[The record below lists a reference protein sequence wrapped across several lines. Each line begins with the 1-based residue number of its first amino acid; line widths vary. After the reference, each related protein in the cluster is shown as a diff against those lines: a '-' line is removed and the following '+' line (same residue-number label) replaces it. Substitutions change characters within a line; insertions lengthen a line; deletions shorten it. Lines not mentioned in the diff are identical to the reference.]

1 MVLPLERGSAFP
13 SGPALGET
21 GSVIAESNP
30 WNPLLDDLERR
41 RSDARAMGGRD
52 RLERHRTKGAD
63 DRLDARAR
71 IDHLLDTG
79 SFREI
84 GTLVGPGGAA
94 SGTAPADGIVTGS
107 GTVDGRP
114 VMVGA
119 EDFTVLGGSIG
130 PGSTAKRHRIA
141 ELAERDR
148 LPLVM
153 LLEGAGHRP
162 SGTGGAEPGRT
173 PTDLIQQAR
182 LSGRV
187 PLVAAILG
195 PSAGHGALVV
205 PLSDY
210 TVMTRDAAVFTAG
223 PPVVKAALGEEVTAG
238 ELGGPDVA
246 VASGLVHDVADDD
259 RGALDLVRTWLS
271 FFPSSAWSYPPRREG
286 IDTDLRPVDDLV
298 ELIPRQSTCVYD
310 VRPVVER
317 LVDDGRFVEVQS
329 GFGAS
334 IICGLGHLGGEPVA
348 VVANQPAV
356 RAGAIDVA
364 AADKAAHFI
373 QVADSFHLPLVF
385 LTDNPGVLA
394 GTASERAGILRAGAR
409 MFAAQTQARTIK
421 VQATLRK
428 AYGFGSLAM
437 SMVSFDGQTTSVAL
451 PGVTLG
457 AMGARGAGDAVGAD
471 DDTAEAIAD
480 AEATA
485 VYRSASRLGFDEVVA
500 PGELRDVLL
509 DAVRRGL
516 SRRQQAPEPTARTAI
531 AP

>member
-1 MVLPLERGSAFP
+1 MTD
-13 SGPALGET
+13 LGET
-21 GSVIAESNP
+21 GLVTTDPDAWE
-30 WNPLLDDLERR
+30 PLLDDLHGRR
-41 RSDARAMGGRD
+41 TAARAMGGKD
-52 RLERHRTKGAD
+52 RLARHRDKDGG

-71 IDHLLDTG
+71 IDYLLDDG

-84 GTLVGPGGAA
+84 GTLVEPPGDV
-94 SGTAPADGIVTGS
+94 APADGIVTGS
-107 GTVDGRP
+107 GTIDGRP
-114 VMVGA
+114 VMIGS

-130 PGSTAKRHRIA
+130 SGSTAKRYRIA

-148 LPLVM
+148 MPLVM

-162 SGTGGAEPGRT
+162 PGTGVEPGRV
-173 PTDLIQQAR
+173 PTDLHQQAR

-187 PLVAAILG
+187 PLVTGILG
-195 PSAGHGALVV
+195 PSAGHGALVA

-210 TVMTRDAAVFTAG
+210 SVMTRDAAVFTAG
-223 PPVVKAALGEEVTAG
+223 PPVVKSALGEDVSAD

-246 VASGLVHDVADDD
+246 VASGLVHDVAESD
-259 RGALDLVRTWLS
+259 RDALNRIATWLS
-271 FFPSSAWSYPPRREG
+271 FFPTSAWSYPPRREG
-286 IDTDLRPVDDLV
+286 GDTGHRAVDELV
-298 ELIPRQSTCVYD
+298 DLIPRRSTRGYD
-310 VRPVVER
+310 IGPVIEC
-317 LVDDGRFVEVQS
+317 LMDDGEFVEIQA

-334 IICGLGHLGGEPVA
+334 IVCGLAHLGGDPVA

-356 RAGAIDVA
+356 RAGTIDVA

-409 MFAAQTQARTIK
+409 MFAAQTQARTVK

-437 SMVSFDGQTTSVAL
+437 SMVSFDGQTVSVAL

-457 AMGARGAGDAVGAD
+457 AMGARSAGEAVGAD
-471 DDTAEAIAD
+471 EATAEAISK
-480 AEATA
+480 AEANA

-509 DAVRRGL
+509 AAVARGV
-516 SRRQQAPEPTARTAI
+516 SRRQKAAEPTARTAI
-531 AP
+531 TP